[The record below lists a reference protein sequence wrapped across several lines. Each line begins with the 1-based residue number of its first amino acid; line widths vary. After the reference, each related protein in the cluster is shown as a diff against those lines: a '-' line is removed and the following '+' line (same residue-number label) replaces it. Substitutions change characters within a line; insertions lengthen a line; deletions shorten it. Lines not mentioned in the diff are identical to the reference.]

1 MAAQTKTP
9 PLKPM
14 RLKVAPSSHH
24 EMMTRESYGVHFT
37 RNDWAKTLVIAAALT
52 LVGALGIDL
61 LNSGW
66 FPFLGNAAQPRSV
79 PRALVFVGPIIAL
92 LAALYWLW
100 PHPKKLK
107 SSLKSLQ
114 KNSYPTPLR
123 RAAHYAE
130 KRWVPRVVRSHSQR
144 KPTVHYRKT
153 QTSKSSPATTQA
165 QGVDQAMTPSGPL
178 KLWSPESFPRLHVNL
193 FESNVPTFVLSA
205 DQHFVDWNAG
215 FNLAFAQPLSLIRGQ
230 HVSDWF
236 DKLDNFRRL
245 AKRREQLYGE
255 AILPL
260 ADRERATFKHPK
272 YGRMVYT
279 KIMSPIIDLKTS
291 KIIGWTIV
299 LNINSVHHRKD
310 FFDDLYRC
318 IQEESRRIRYRAA
331 YPDVFKHYAGRKKL
345 LDSHIRKTKD
355 VSFDSPARQTTQTS
369 YRVLVW
375 GPDSVALTGEYVRM
389 GHHVTVLSDDVHL
402 LRRVQVDYQTA
413 ASQVKLICRDEMQPS
428 KNIDSLPANYFHKAS
443 VMLDTGTLDHY
454 QEILSDV
461 YKSLKAG
468 GSLTLSAI
476 TDAAGLERIFQAS
489 FESLQ
494 KGGHMDQM
502 KHQFHHVKEFEIA
515 RYQSPNHV
523 ILDRITLRSL
533 AIEAGFVII
542 GESELH
548 QDATTTLLVLQK

>member
-1 MAAQTKTP
+1 MAAQTKNP
-9 PLKPM
+9 PLKPT
-14 RLKVAPSSHH
+14 RLKGPPSTHH
-24 EMMTRESYGVHFT
+24 EVMIRESYAVHFT
-37 RNDWAKTLVIAAALT
+37 RDDWAKTLVIAAALT
-52 LVGALGIDL
+52 LLGALGIDL

-66 FPFLGNAAQPRSV
+66 FWGLGTAAPSRSV
-79 PRALVFVGPIIAL
+79 PRALVFVGPVIAL
-92 LAALYWLW
+92 LTALYWLW

-114 KNSYPTPLR
+114 KDSYPTPLR
-123 RAAHYAE
+123 RAARYAE
-130 KRWVPRVVRSHSQR
+130 KRLVPRVVRNHALK
-144 KPTVHYRKT
+144 KPTLVYRKT
-153 QTSKSSPATTQA
+153 HTSKTLPSTTQVI
-165 QGVDQAMTPSGPL
+165 GVEQDAAPTGPL

-215 FNLAFAQPLSLIRGQ
+215 FDLAFAQPLALNRGQ

-255 AILPL
+255 AILPI

-299 LNINSVHHRKD
+299 LNINSVHHRKE

-318 IQEESRRIRYRAA
+318 IQDESRRIRYRAA

-345 LDSHIRKTKD
+345 LDSHIRKTQG
-355 VSFDSPARQTTQTS
+355 VAFDAPAPLTTQTS

-375 GPDSVALTGEYVRM
+375 GPDSVALTGEYVKM
-389 GHHVTVLSDDVHL
+389 GHLVTVLSDDVHL
-402 LRRVQVDYQTA
+402 LRRVQVDYQIA
-413 ASQVKLICRDEMQPS
+413 APQVKLICRDDLQQS
-428 KNIDSLPANYFHKAS
+428 KKAQTLPENYFHKAS
-443 VMLDTGTLDHY
+443 VMLDTGTLSHY
-454 QEILSDV
+454 QDILCDV

-494 KGGHMDQM
+494 RGGHMDQM

-515 RYQSPNHV
+515 RLQSPNHV

-548 QDATTTLLVLQK
+548 QEATTTLLVLRK